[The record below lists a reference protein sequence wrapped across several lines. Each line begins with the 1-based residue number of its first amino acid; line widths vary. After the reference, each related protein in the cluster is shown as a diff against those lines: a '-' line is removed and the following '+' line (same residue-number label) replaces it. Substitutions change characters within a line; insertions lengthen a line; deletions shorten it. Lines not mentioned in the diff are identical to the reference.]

1 MSSMGRGLFAC
12 LALLRMQEYSRADT
26 SVDVT
31 SANQQ
36 AESTAVPGGQ
46 CADQPGPAWVLV
58 PCDHLGCG
66 KCRAQM
72 TSSY

>member
-1 MSSMGRGLFAC
+1 VSSMGRGLFAC
-12 LALLRMQEYSRADT
+12 LVLLRMQEYSRADT

-46 CADQPGPAWVLV
+46 CADQPGPAGFWYRVI
-58 PCDHLGCG
+58 
-66 KCRAQM
+66 
-72 TSSY
+72 TSDVGSVAPR